1 MKIES
6 LAIIFIII
14 ILTISLVLQT
24 YTQNRINTLS
34 EQILY
39 DSKLNDATYDALK
52 AYQINN
58 LNAGAAES
66 ANEKMRDIKA
76 SVNTFFNSMSNSFK
90 SLGYTKES
98 IQNYVPAL
106 VYTMY
111 DGYYIYS
118 PYVNNWNGE
127 DFHQVGGQ
135 NATYRENQ
143 TLFGLKPY
151 VYYSCRYVRG
161 NIDVVITYTLDNYV
175 TIQGTINGKECNE
188 SGYLLSNVQNNGTIV
203 TYNGIQIPIETNIT
217 ENVYM
222 DGEYRKNLPCIKKNG
237 QKYYVWNNK
246 VYTILNGK
254 SNEQTNNITVN
265 EVLNNSNAQKY
276 YKEAVNFRA
285 FIVDNHLDDLTTAN
299 AVGIE
304 DKELRQKF
312 NQQNLKIF
320 DFDHSIGGFSGGIE
334 AETSNFNE
342 HRRDII
348 KYSVER
354 NLSIA
359 IANFNSYSSETSV
372 NFQMPKL
379 KETDWDKILNNISLI
394 TFLQGMNIGNGVGKI
409 YNGYSIVT
417 NNKNK
422 DVVTEDSIVI
432 KASDNII
439 HDVTETNLNNIAG
452 LLGIYN
458 INTELWSSID
468 QNGDEAKYYPVDNEF
483 SYVSMIEK
491 RNLAKGDN
499 ETLAQYLTGKQNL
512 ATAYY
517 TALGRERYGLYRS
530 TLILDIPTPTTPAPV
545 QVELKDASNT
555 TKANNNFATIT
566 SSGTIGGTG
575 GSGSMTYISGI
586 SYKGNMY
593 TSNDIMMAESELNG
607 AIIYISGR
615 GYFKFIATTSSSGNA
630 MIPNPSAW
638 QYLGNSILVNE

>member
-14 ILTISLVLQT
+14 ILPISLVLQT

>member
-14 ILTISLVLQT
+14 ILPISLVLQT

-34 EQILY
+34 EQILC

-58 LNAGAAES
+58 LNAGSAES

-127 DFHQVGGQ
+127 DFHQVGGE

-151 VYYSCRYVRG
+151 VYYSCRYVKE
-161 NIDVVITYTLDNYV
+161 NIDVVITYTLDNYI
-175 TIQGTINGKECNE
+175 TIQGTINGNECNE
-188 SGYLLSNVQNNGTIV
+188 SGYLLSNVHDNGSIV
-203 TYNGIQIPIETNIT
+203 TYNGIQIPIETNIM

-222 DGEYRKNLPCIKKNG
+222 DGQYRTLPCIKKNG
-237 QKYYVWNNK
+237 QKYYVFNNK
-246 VYTILNGK
+246 VYTILNGR
-254 SNEQTNNITVN
+254 SNEQTNNITVD
-265 EVLNNSNAQKY
+265 EVLNNNNAQKY
-276 YKEAVNFRA
+276 YKEAINFKT
-285 FIVDNHLDDLTTAN
+285 FIEQNHLNDLTTEN
-299 AVGIE
+299 AIGIE
-304 DKELRQKF
+304 DEELRQKF
-312 NQQNLKIF
+312 NQQRLKIF
-320 DFDHSIGGFSGGIE
+320 DFDHSVGGFSGGIE

-359 IANFNSYSSETSV
+359 IANFNNYSSETSV

-394 TFLQGMNIGNGVGKI
+394 TFLQGVNIGNGVGKV
-409 YNGYSIVT
+409 YNGYSIIT

-432 KASDNII
+432 RANDNLI
-439 HDVTETNLNNIAG
+439 HDVTERDLNNRG
-452 LLGIYN
+452 NLLGLYN

-468 QNGDEAKYYPVDNEF
+468 ENGDEAKYYPIENEF
-483 SYVSMIEK
+483 SYSSMVEK
-491 RNLAKGDN
+491 RNLAKSDN
-499 ETLAQYLTGKQNL
+499 ETLAQYLNGKTDL

-517 TALGRERYGLYRS
+517 TSLGRERYGLYRS
-530 TLILDIPTPTTPAPV
+530 TLILDIPFTIPTQTK
-545 QVELKDASNT
+545 VELKDASNT

-566 SSGTIGGTG
+566 SSGTTGGTG
-575 GSGSMTYISGI
+575 GSGSMTYIMGL
-586 SYKGNMY
+586 SYKGNTY
-593 TSNDIMMAESELNG
+593 TSSDIMFAKSELNG
-607 AIIYISGR
+607 AIIYINGR
-615 GYFKFIATTSSSGNA
+615 GYFKFIATSSGSGNA
-630 MIPNPSAW
+630 MVPNSSAW
-638 QYLGNSILVNE
+638 EYVGNSILVNE